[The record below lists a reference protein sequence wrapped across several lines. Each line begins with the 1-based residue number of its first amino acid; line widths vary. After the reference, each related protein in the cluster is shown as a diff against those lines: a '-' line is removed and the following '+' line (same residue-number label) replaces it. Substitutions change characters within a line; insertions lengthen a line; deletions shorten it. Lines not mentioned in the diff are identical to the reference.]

1 MAAWSMAKYGL
12 PLFALA
18 AHQRN
23 PKFDAWM
30 HRQYGDVEILY
41 RDSRETI
48 VKILE
53 KLAAGRVFAILL
65 ALRGIHSIL
74 SGGAWGFMSLLIAW
88 MIWKEGW
95 REYQQV
101 LAEERWTKWSQG
113 DFNARVSPPPY
124 EQ

>member
-1 MAAWSMAKYGL
+1 MDGGRVFRSFMCAFVA
-12 PLFALA
+12 
-18 AHQRN
+18 
-23 PKFDAWM
+23 
-30 HRQYGDVEILY
+30 
-41 RDSRETI
+41 RDKATRI
-48 VKILE
+48 AMWV
-53 KLAAGRVFAILL
+53 GRVFAILL